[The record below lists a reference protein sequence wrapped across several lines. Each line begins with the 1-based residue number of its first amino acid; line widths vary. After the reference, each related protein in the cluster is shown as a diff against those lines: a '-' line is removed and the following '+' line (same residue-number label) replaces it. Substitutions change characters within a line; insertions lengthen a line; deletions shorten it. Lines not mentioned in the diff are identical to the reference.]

1 MTIVRFSLVVTVVT
15 KAQNE
20 HFLPHL
26 APFQAVEGA
35 NCSGAFFKADLP
47 SLEHNSAICQ
57 GTREEE
63 KESEYSPPR
72 NDGQIGLTIA
82 PVHVDIRGATS
93 VFSDELILGRCRG
106 GGGVG

>member
-35 NCSGAFFKADLP
+35 NCPGAFFKADLP
-47 SLEHNSAICQ
+47 SLERNSAICQ

-63 KESEYSPPR
+63 KESEYLSPR
-72 NDGQIGLTIA
+72 IGQIGLTIA
-82 PVHVDIRGATS
+82 PVHVDIRVATS

-106 GGGVG
+106 SGGAG